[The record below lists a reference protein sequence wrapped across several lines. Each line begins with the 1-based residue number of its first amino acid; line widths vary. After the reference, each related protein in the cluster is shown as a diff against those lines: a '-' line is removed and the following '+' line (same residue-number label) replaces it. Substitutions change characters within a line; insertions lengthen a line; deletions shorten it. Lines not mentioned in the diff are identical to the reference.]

1 MQEKRS
7 CDTKR
12 CLTLLMA
19 MTKESESGGGGGGL
33 LSPPRRLI
41 LVLPIYSCLM
51 TLSALTGSL
60 ECQLHT
66 IRDVSAW
73 MINNVRG
80 LSTAESCL
88 LGFWYISFD
97 CATYKDIK
105 IFRIAGCDTSSEAQ
119 DGVATLFFSKL

>member
-1 MQEKRS
+1 
-7 CDTKR
+7 
-12 CLTLLMA
+12 MA

-41 LVLPIYSCLM
+41 LVLPLNSCLI

-80 LSTAESCL
+80 LSTAESSL
-88 LGFWYISFD
+88 LGFWYLLIVQPTRISRSLGSQVVILRL
-97 CATYKDIK
+97 KP
-105 IFRIAGCDTSSEAQ
+105 RM
-119 DGVATLFFSKL
+119 V